1 MSYFGKR
8 KKKAVIDHETGSS
21 GRGPGNRNSG
31 EGITSS
37 MEKFSIFGFL
47 TPALVLVPA
56 ADGVRY
62 NILISLQ
69 CIDSTGVTCKL
80 TIVVVG

>member
-1 MSYFGKR
+1 MMFEKMLSSFGKR
-8 KKKAVIDHETGSS
+8 KKEKALSDHEEGVS
-21 GRGPGNRNSG
+21 GGGKKEQWNG

-47 TPALVLVPA
+47 TPALALVPA

-62 NILISLQ
+62 NLLI
-69 CIDSTGVTCKL
+69 GYN
-80 TIVVVG
+80 